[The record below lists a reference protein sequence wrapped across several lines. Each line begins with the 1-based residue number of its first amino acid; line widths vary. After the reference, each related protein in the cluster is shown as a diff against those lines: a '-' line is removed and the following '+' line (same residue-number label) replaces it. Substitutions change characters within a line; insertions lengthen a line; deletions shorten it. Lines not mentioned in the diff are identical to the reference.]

1 MKWLHRKKNMNLN
14 YQQIKMAN
22 DKIIKII
29 KTKDKLKKYES
40 QFPAN
45 KNDEWQKKN
54 WLSVWVCLDYHIGEY
69 NFLWSN
75 FSKNQTKS
83 IT

>member
-1 MKWLHRKKNMNLN
+1 MNLN

-22 DKIIKII
+22 DKII

-45 KNDEWQKKN
+45 KNDE
-54 WLSVWVCLDYHIGEY
+54 
-69 NFLWSN
+69 
-75 FSKNQTKS
+75 
-83 IT
+83 

>member
-1 MKWLHRKKNMNLN
+1 MNLN
-14 YQQIKMAN
+14 YQQIKMTN

-45 KNDEWQKKN
+45 KNDE
-54 WLSVWVCLDYHIGEY
+54 
-69 NFLWSN
+69 
-75 FSKNQTKS
+75 
-83 IT
+83 